1 MAFKLCAILLGGMR
15 RMIDKAAS
23 MGSRFGCS
31 GAAASSAP
39 TISAIVGVGAAA
51 SVWRPRMPRLG
62 LAATGVDGRPG
73 WLS

>member
-1 MAFKLCAILLGGMR
+1 MR
-15 RMIDKAAS
+15 LMIDKAAS
-23 MGSRFGCS
+23 IGSRYGCS

-51 SVWRPRMPRLG
+51 SIG
-62 LAATGVDGRPG
+62 FSNATARARCDGRPG